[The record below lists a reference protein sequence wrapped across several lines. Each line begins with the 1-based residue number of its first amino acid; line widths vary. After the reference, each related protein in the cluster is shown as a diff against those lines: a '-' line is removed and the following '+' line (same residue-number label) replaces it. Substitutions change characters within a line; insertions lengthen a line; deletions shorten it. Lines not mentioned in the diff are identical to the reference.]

1 MTVTQKSIDFYGRTV
16 CMPVAL
22 LINFSLFQYLATTY
36 FRRRND
42 RRVILLLACSIAAFV
57 CLIPI
62 SHPND
67 KVVNDLN
74 DISEI
79 LSTMTFLIQITMIG
93 RDMNRKMRVRSLAW
107 SARAAELLTL
117 FGIILVIKLLL
128 ELAFPHIDFYR
139 LDEADNI
146 MENVSLA
153 FVLFFRVFY
162 VSQIRGI
169 RATLATKKSEIALYL
184 LFVTHEYPFMVLN
197 AATDLDWE
205 EVQAVWNRVTMAACL
220 VHTIRQKIKMS
231 SSSKR
236 ANSTKFVTATSVET
250 PPVDGPS
257 KSRVWSVVLARPVP
271 AVAKFKSI
279 SNFRAVAPARSG
291 GMSAPNLLQVA
302 PGRH

>member
-16 CMPVAL
+16 CMPVSL

-42 RRVILLLACSIAAFV
+42 RRVILLLVCSVAAFV

-62 SHPND
+62 SHPDD

-117 FGIILVIKLLL
+117 LGIILAIKLLL
-128 ELAFPHIDFYR
+128 ELAYPHVNFHR
-139 LDEADNI
+139 FDEVDNI

-162 VSQIRGI
+162 VSQIRGL
-169 RATLATKKSEIALYL
+169 RATVATKKGEIALYL

-197 AATDLDWE
+197 TVTDLNWE

-236 ANSTKFVTATSVET
+236 ANSTKFVTATSVEA
-250 PPVDGPS
+250 PPADGPAR
-257 KSRVWSVVLARPVP
+257 SRVWLVVPAKPVP
-271 AVAKFKSI
+271 AATNVKSI
-279 SNFRAVAPARSG
+279 SNLRAVAPARTG

-302 PGRH
+302 PGRR